1 MKYLASLIKQYLHD
15 YINPYMTH
23 NTKELELQLKHPV
36 GVSLARVI
44 PYVNQTKLL
53 RYPHN
58 STTRRNQNHTDP
70 QYKRGRAPLKN
81 TAIKNSTSLKKSN
94 TKKNQHNNHQYHSMK
109 RQ

>member
-1 MKYLASLIKQYLHD
+1 
-15 YINPYMTH
+15 MTH

-36 GVSLARVI
+36 GISLARVI

-70 QYKRGRAPLKN
+70 QYKRGRAP
-81 TAIKNSTSLKKSN
+81 IKKHNNQKFNILKKIKYKEKS
-94 TKKNQHNNHQYHSMK
+94 T
-109 RQ
+109 